1 MITNSR
7 DVGRPRSF
15 EDDAIFK
22 ATSTVLARDGH
33 SRLTLAAVAEQLGCT
48 PPALSK
54 RFGSK
59 RGLLLGF
66 AAWSRRLTEERIC
79 RVAASP
85 GAPLDLLAGF
95 ILGTVSGQA
104 AEWSGAPGLANL
116 LVFNI
121 ETAMDPE
128 FRVIWLEHTLLY
140 EEAFA
145 RWLRDAQTAGD
156 LEPACDISVLARA
169 LLAGFTGAAVR
180 WTAESQASVEARYRE
195 VIEAIIG
202 PCRRSKS

>member
-1 MITNSR
+1 MITNPR

-15 EDDAIFK
+15 EDDVIFK
-22 ATSTVLARDGH
+22 ATSAVLVRDGH

-66 AAWSRRLTEERIC
+66 AAWSRRMTEERIC
-79 RVAASP
+79 RAAESP

-95 ILGTVSGQA
+95 VLGTISGQA
-104 AEWSGAPGLANL
+104 AEWSGAQGLAYL
-116 LVFNI
+116 FVFHI

-128 FRVIWLEHTLLY
+128 FRAIWLAHTLLY

-145 RWLRDAQTAGD
+145 RWLRDARIAGD
-156 LEPACDISVLARA
+156 LDPACDTSVLARA
-169 LLAGFTGAAVR
+169 LHAGLTGAAVR

-195 VIEAIIG
+195 VIEAIVG
-202 PCRRSKS
+202 PCRRSDS